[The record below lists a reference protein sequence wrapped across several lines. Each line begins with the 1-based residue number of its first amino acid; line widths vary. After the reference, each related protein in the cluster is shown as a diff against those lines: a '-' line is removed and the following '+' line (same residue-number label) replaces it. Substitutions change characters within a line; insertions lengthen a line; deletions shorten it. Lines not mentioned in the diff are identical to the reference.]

1 MVSFSRAQTG
11 NHPVFQL
18 EVNTDI
24 PVCAHRYVSQMRKM
38 YVRQKKKCSERQY
51 ARWMRSEVLHTCVTA
66 QQRLVGEVVDKIVK
80 GGELVKPEHVAAVLA
95 CHVKMLDRILR
106 PAPRDKQTK
115 SKVALKKFSL
125 HSKHYTAGLR
135 DLSDTDAAQR
145 KKPENEILNRLG
157 GRSA

>member
-1 MVSFSRAQTG
+1 M
-11 NHPVFQL
+11 FQL

-115 SKVALKKFSL
+115 SKVALKGS
-125 HSKHYTAGLR
+125 H
-135 DLSDTDAAQR
+135 
-145 KKPENEILNRLG
+145 
-157 GRSA
+157 

>member
-106 PAPRDKQTK
+106 PAPRDK
-115 SKVALKKFSL
+115 KKQKQGCIEKCQS
-125 HSKHYTAGLR
+125 S
-135 DLSDTDAAQR
+135 
-145 KKPENEILNRLG
+145 
-157 GRSA
+157 